1 MRRALFWLMLLAL
14 GVAAALYLA
23 QLGGSVEVQVGD
35 AWIGTTFP
43 VAMLLLAGL
52 FLLLH
57 LLLSAFGAVRRAPE
71 RLRLKRNLTRRHEA
85 DQAMTRALVALAA
98 GTGEAA
104 RLEMGKAR
112 KLVGETAPVLW
123 LTAEAERLAGREA
136 AAGDAYRL
144 LADREDSRFLGV
156 RGLLRQAMEKGDYAA
171 AEALAAEAERLQPGA
186 AWLKQERG
194 QLALKTNDWRA
205 ALALAPPEAPKATL
219 ALAAAI
225 AEPDQT
231 KATDLMKQAF
241 EADQGFA
248 PAAIAYA
255 ERLQAGGFPRRAKE
269 VLETAWAAT
278 PNPALAAAYLA
289 DAKDLVARVPAVEAL
304 IRRNPDAAES
314 RLLLGE
320 TALAVGLTGRARSA
334 LEALLASGAADR
346 RAYGAMA
353 ALELAEHGD
362 TTEGRAAEARWL
374 REAAGAAAAPHW
386 RCGACG
392 KAHAAWAPVCDGC
405 SATTRI
411 EWQG

>member
-1 MRRALFWLMLLAL
+1 MRRAIFWLILLAL

-23 QLGGSVEVQVGD
+23 KLGGSVEVQVGD

-52 FLLLH
+52 FLALH
-57 LLLSAFGAVRRAPE
+57 LVLSVFSTVRRAPE
-71 RLRLKRNLTRRHEA
+71 RLRLKRNLARRHEA
-85 DQAMTRALVALAA
+85 EQAMTRALVALAA

-136 AAGDAYRL
+136 AAGDTYRL

-205 ALALAPPEAPKATL
+205 ALALASPEAPKAAL

-225 AEPDQT
+225 AEPDQG
-231 KATDLMKQAF
+231 KATDLIKQAF
-241 EADQGFA
+241 EANQGFA

-269 VLETAWAAT
+269 VLETAWTTA
-278 PNPALAAAYLA
+278 PNPAVAAAYLA

-320 TALAVGLTGRARSA
+320 TTLAVGLTGRARAA

-374 REAAGAAAAPHW
+374 RKAAGAAGTPQW

-392 KAHAAWAPVCDGC
+392 KAHATWAPVCDGC
-405 SATTRI
+405 GATTRI
-411 EWQG
+411 DWQG